1 MKAGSKIESNKLK
14 VKEKMEEE
22 IIKRIKKVLGREN
35 LALLFGTIDS
45 RDISLLSRKLGL
57 SYSGY
62 RTDSVPSGVLAD
74 GLVDEFFENEKST
87 HAITKFFDE
96 KLGARGFIKGR
107 SEGKVQAFIKGKLK
121 SLSPEGI
128 SCLVWELLGQHWD
141 SEPYISKC
149 LDELTARINEIS
161 DKVKQ
166 VREETFEEILAEDK
180 KLRKEVGKLR
190 KERKRMERRRFELKE
205 KLEDTQQK
213 LKKKEM
219 QLEKALQRNALLEKE
234 VGNLKE
240 EREIL
245 EAKVSSEREV
255 SERKEMA
262 EKIATLEADLSI
274 TRAKLQSLTSLKRV
288 GIFVDAQNMYYAA
301 KELYGGKLDYRL
313 LLEKIGKGKDRFI
326 AGAYIYLVEN
336 PEIDQENFRKFLS
349 DIGFQIKSRELI
361 ERPDGSRKANWDLGL
376 GIDVLQ
382 MVHRFD
388 IIVIVSGDS
397 DFLDL
402 VEYLRKYHD
411 EVGIEVAAFPSRER
425 TSLRLIK
432 SADLFHELTPDMV
445 IKNKNR

>member
-1 MKAGSKIESNKLK
+1 
-14 VKEKMEEE
+14 
-22 IIKRIKKVLGREN
+22 
-35 LALLFGTIDS
+35 
-45 RDISLLSRKLGL
+45 
-57 SYSGY
+57 
-62 RTDSVPSGVLAD
+62 
-74 GLVDEFFENEKST
+74 
-87 HAITKFFDE
+87 
-96 KLGARGFIKGR
+96 
-107 SEGKVQAFIKGKLK
+107 
-121 SLSPEGI
+121 
-128 SCLVWELLGQHWD
+128 
-141 SEPYISKC
+141 
-149 LDELTARINEIS
+149 
-161 DKVKQ
+161 
-166 VREETFEEILAEDK
+166 
-180 KLRKEVGKLR
+180 
-190 KERKRMERRRFELKE
+190 
-205 KLEDTQQK
+205 
-213 LKKKEM
+213 
-219 QLEKALQRNALLEKE
+219 
-234 VGNLKE
+234 
-240 EREIL
+240 
-245 EAKVSSEREV
+245 
-255 SERKEMA
+255 MA

-336 PEIDQENFRKFLS
+336 PEINQENFRKFLN

-432 SADLFHELTPDMV
+432 SADFFHELTPDMI
-445 IKNKNR
+445 IKDKNQ

>member
-1 MKAGSKIESNKLK
+1 
-14 VKEKMEEE
+14 MEEE
-22 IIKRIKKVLGREN
+22 LIKRIKKVLGREN
-35 LALLFGTIDS
+35 LTLLLGIVDP
-45 RDISLLSRKLGL
+45 REISLLSRKLGL

-62 RTDSVPSGVLAD
+62 RTDSVPPGVLAE
-74 GLVDEFFENEKST
+74 GLADEFFGDERIAY
-87 HAITKFFDE
+87 AIKNFFDE
-96 KLGARGFIKGR
+96 KLGARGFLKGR
-107 SEGKVQAFIKGKLK
+107 SEGKVQAFVKGKLK
-121 SLSPEGI
+121 SLSTEGI

-149 LDELTARINEIS
+149 FDELTARINEVS
-161 DKVKQ
+161 DKVEHA
-166 VREETFEEILAEDK
+166 REGIFEEILAEDK
-180 KLRKEVGKLR
+180 KLRKEVNRLR
-190 KERKRMERRRFELKE
+190 KERRRMERRRFGLKE
-205 KLEDTQQK
+205 KLENTQQK

-219 QLEKALQRNALLEKE
+219 QLAKALQKNVLLEKGM
-234 VGNLKE
+234 GNLRE
-240 EREIL
+240 EQEIL
-245 EAKVSSEREV
+245 EAKVSSEREI

-336 PEIDQENFRKFLS
+336 PEINQENFRKFLN

-432 SADLFHELTPDMV
+432 SADFFHELTPDMI
-445 IKNKNR
+445 IKDKNQ